1 MTDRVRVRYAPSP
14 TGATHVGNV
23 RTAIFTWLFARGNDG
38 DFIIRV
44 EDTDQ
49 NRNVEDSIEM
59 LLEALAWLGLDWDE
73 GPDVGGPSGPY
84 YQSQRLEMY
93 TEAAEA
99 LIAGG
104 HAYRCYCSS
113 ERLAELRRSGRQ
125 EDGSSGYD
133 GRCRDLSYDERAALE
148 SSDAPAVVRFRM
160 PRQGTTT
167 LVDMIHG
174 EVTFENR
181 LIDDFVMLRSNG
193 FPTYHLANVVDDHQM
208 RISHVMRGDDW
219 LSSSPRHVRL
229 YEAMGWA
236 APRFAH
242 LPMILAPDRTKLG
255 KRHGAASVL
264 EYREMGYLPQTM
276 VNFLSLL
283 GWSLDDRT
291 DIISR
296 DDLIGNFSIERIS
309 KAGAVFNTEKL
320 NWMNGAYIRMLSV
333 EELTDALLDYW
344 RRYPPAEITELPNR
358 DRVLAMA
365 PLVQERL
372 KELSEAAPRLSFF
385 FRDAPRYDSEDLVQ
399 KGMDA
404 AGTRRALEAALE
416 AMEPLATFDV
426 ATLEPPLRALAKEL
440 GVKVGQL
447 FGSLRIATTGLRVAP
462 PLFETMEV
470 LGRERTLRDIR
481 AAIESIAEHE
491 AAQLLPTD

>member
-23 RTAIFTWLFARGNDG
+23 RTAIFTWLFARRNDG

-49 NRNVEDSIEM
+49 NRNVEGSIEM
-59 LLEALAWLGLDWDE
+59 LLEALSWLGLDWDE
-73 GPDVGGPSGPY
+73 GPDVGGHYGPY
-84 YQSQRLEMY
+84 YQSQRLDLY
-93 TEAAEA
+93 VKAANDLVA
-99 LIAGG
+99 SGY
-104 HAYRCYCSS
+104 AYRCYCSP
-113 ERLAELRRSGRQ
+113 ERLAELRRSRRNQ
-125 EDGSSGYD
+125 DGSSGYD
-133 GRCRDLSYDERAALE
+133 GRCRDLSSHERAELE
-148 SSDAPAVVRFRM
+148 SAGAPAVVRFRM
-160 PRQGTTT
+160 PREGTTA

-193 FPTYHLANVVDDHQM
+193 FPTYHLANVVDDHHM

-229 YEAMGWA
+229 YEALGWPM
-236 APRFAH
+236 PRFAH

-276 VNFLSLL
+276 LNFLSLL

-291 DIISR
+291 DIISKA
-296 DDLIGNFSIERIS
+296 DLIGNFSIERIS
-309 KAGAVFNTEKL
+309 KAGAIFNTEKL

-333 EELTDALLDYW
+333 EELADALLDYW
-344 RRYPPAEITELPNR
+344 TRFPPVEIPDPPDREL
-358 DRVLAMA
+358 VLAMA

-372 KELSEAAPRLSFF
+372 KELSEAVPRLRFF
-385 FRDAPRYDSEDLVQ
+385 FEDSPRYEREELVQ
-399 KGMDA
+399 KGMDVA
-404 AGTRRALEAALE
+404 RTRRALEAALE
-416 AMEPLATFDV
+416 AMEPLGAFD
-426 ATLEPPLRALAKEL
+426 AGTLEQPMRALAKDL
-440 GVKVGQL
+440 GVKAGQL
-447 FGSLRIATTGLRVAP
+447 FGSLRVATTGLRVAP

-481 AAIESIAEHE
+481 SAVESLSELE
-491 AAQLLPTD
+491 SAQPLSTN

>member
-23 RTAIFTWLFARGNDG
+23 RTAIFTWLFARRNGG
-38 DFIIRV
+38 DFVVRV

-49 NRNVEDSIEM
+49 NRNVEGSIES

-73 GPDVGGPSGPY
+73 GPDVGGPYGPY
-84 YQSQRLEMY
+84 YQSQRLHLYSE
-93 TEAAEA
+93 TADA
-99 LIAGG
+99 LVAGG
-104 HAYRCYCSS
+104 HAYRCYCSAD
-113 ERLAELRRSGRQ
+113 RLAELRRSRRQ
-125 EDGSSGYD
+125 QDGSSGYD
-133 GRCRDLSYDERAALE
+133 GHCRDLDTAERAALE
-148 SSDAPAVVRFRM
+148 RGGAPAVVRFRM

-167 LVDMIHG
+167 LEDMIHG

-181 LIDDFVMLRSNG
+181 LIDDFVMVRSNG
-193 FPTYHLANVVDDHQM
+193 FPTYHLANVVDDHHM

-229 YEAMGWA
+229 YEALGWA

-264 EYREMGYLPQTM
+264 EFREMGYLPQTM

-296 DDLIGNFSIERIS
+296 DDLVSNFSIERIS
-309 KAGAVFNTEKL
+309 KAGAVFNVEKL

-333 EELTDALLDYW
+333 EELADALLDYW
-344 RRYPPAEITELPNR
+344 RRFPPGEIFELP
-358 DRVLAMA
+358 DRRLVLAMA

-385 FRDAPRYDSEDLVQ
+385 FRDAPTYDSADLVQ
-399 KGMDA
+399 KGMDEA
-404 AGTRRALEAALE
+404 RTRRALESAFDALE
-416 AMEPLATFDV
+416 PLGTFDA

-440 GVKVGQL
+440 GVKAGQL

-481 AAIESIAEHE
+481 AAADRLAERE
-491 AAQLLPTD
+491 AAAAP

>member
-1 MTDRVRVRYAPSP
+1 MTDKIRVRYAPSP

-23 RTAIFTWLFARGNDG
+23 RTAIFTWLFARRNGG

-49 NRNVEDSIEM
+49 NRNVEGSIDM
-59 LLEALAWLGLDWDE
+59 LLEALSWLGLDWDE
-73 GPDVGGPSGPY
+73 GPDVGGPFGPY
-84 YQSQRLEMY
+84 YQSRRLGLY
-93 TEAAEA
+93 NEAADELVA
-99 LIAGG
+99 NG
-104 HAYRCYCSS
+104 HAYRCFCSA
-113 ERLAELRRSGRQ
+113 ERLAELRRSRTQ
-125 EDGSSGYD
+125 QDGSSGYD
-133 GRCRDLSYDERAALE
+133 GRCRDLDPGERAALE
-148 SSDAPAVVRFRM
+148 ESDAPAVVRFRM
-160 PRQGTTT
+160 PLDGTTT

-193 FPTYHLANVVDDHQM
+193 FPTYHLANVVDDHHM

-291 DIISR
+291 DLISR
-296 DDLIGNFSIERIS
+296 ADLIASFSIERIS

-333 EELTDALLDYW
+333 EELADALLDYW
-344 RRYPPAEITELPNR
+344 RRYPPTEIPELPDR
-358 DRVLAMA
+358 HRVLAMA

-385 FRDAPRYDSEDLVQ
+385 FKDAPSYENADLVQ
-399 KGMDA
+399 KGMDPER
-404 AGTRRALEAALE
+404 TRQALEAALDM
-416 AMEPLATFDV
+416 MEPLGDFST
-426 ATLEPPLRALAKEL
+426 ATLEQPLRDLAKEL
-440 GVKVGQL
+440 DVKVGQL
-447 FGSLRIATTGLRVAP
+447 FGSLRVATTGLRVAP

-481 AAIESIAEHE
+481 AAIDRLAEHE
-491 AAQLLPTD
+491 SAQLMPSD

>member
-23 RTAIFTWLFARGNDG
+23 RTAIFTWLFARRNDG

-49 NRNVEDSIEM
+49 NRNVEGSIEM
-59 LLEALAWLGLDWDE
+59 LLEALSWLGLDWDE
-73 GPDVGGPSGPY
+73 GPDVGGPCGPY
-84 YQSQRLEMY
+84 YQSQRLALY
-93 TEAAEA
+93 TEAADA
-99 LIAGG
+99 LIADG
-104 HAYRCYCSS
+104 HAYRCYCSPD
-113 ERLAELRRSGRQ
+113 RLAELRRSGRQ

-133 GRCRDLSYDERAALE
+133 GRCRDLSSDERAALE
-148 SSDAPAVVRFRM
+148 RGGTPAVVRFRM

-167 LVDMIHG
+167 LEDMIHG

-193 FPTYHLANVVDDHQM
+193 FPTYHLANVVDDHHM

-229 YEAMGWA
+229 YEAMGWR

-296 DDLIGNFSIERIS
+296 TDLVGNFSIERIS

-333 EELTDALLDYW
+333 EEVADALLDYW
-344 RRYPPAEITELPNR
+344 RRYPPAEITELPDR
-358 DRVLAMA
+358 DRVLEMA

-385 FRDAPRYDSEDLVQ
+385 FRDAPSYDSDDLVQ
-399 KGMDA
+399 KGIDA

-416 AMEPLATFDV
+416 AMEPLGTFDA
-426 ATLEPPLRALAKEL
+426 ATLEPPLRAVAKEL

-481 AAIESIAEHE
+481 AAIESLAEHE

>member
-1 MTDRVRVRYAPSP
+1 MSDRVRVRYAPSP

-23 RTAIFTWLFARGNDG
+23 RTAIFTWLFARRNDG
-38 DFIIRV
+38 DFVIRV

-49 NRNVEDSIEM
+49 NRNVEGSIEM
-59 LLEALAWLGLDWDE
+59 LLEVLSWLGMDWDE
-73 GPDVGGPSGPY
+73 GPDVGGPFGPY
-84 YQSQRLEMY
+84 YQSQRLKLY
-93 TEAAEA
+93 SDAADE
-99 LIAGG
+99 LVTSGS
-104 HAYRCYCSS
+104 AYRCFCST
-113 ERLAELRRSGRQ
+113 ERLADLRRNRGQQDVSP
-125 EDGSSGYD
+125 GYD
-133 GRCRDLSYDERAALE
+133 GRCRDLSSHERAELE
-148 SSDAPAVVRFRM
+148 KEGAPPVVRFRM
-160 PRQGTTT
+160 PRDGTTT

-174 EVTFENR
+174 EITFENR

-193 FPTYHLANVVDDHQM
+193 FPTYHLANVVDDHHMQ
-208 RISHVMRGDDW
+208 ISHVMRGDDW

-229 YEAMGWA
+229 YEAFGWT

-255 KRHGAASVL
+255 KRHGASSVL
-264 EYREMGYLPQTM
+264 EFREMGYLPQTM

-283 GWSLDDRT
+283 GWSLDDHT

-296 DDLIGNFSIERIS
+296 ADLIGNFSIERIS

-333 EELTDALLDYW
+333 EELADALLDYW
-344 RRYPPAEITELPNR
+344 LRYPPTEVEELPER

-372 KELSEAAPRLSFF
+372 KELSEAAPRLLFF
-385 FRDAPRYDSEDLVQ
+385 FRDSPSYDSGDLVQ

-416 AMEPLATFDV
+416 VMEPLATFDA

-481 AAIESIAEHE
+481 SAVESLLELE
-491 AAQLLPTD
+491 SAQPVSSS

>member
-23 RTAIFTWLFARGNDG
+23 RTAIFTWLFARRNGG

-49 NRNVEDSIEM
+49 NRNVEGSIEM
-59 LLEALAWLGLDWDE
+59 LLETLSWLGLDWDE
-73 GPDVGGPSGPY
+73 GPDVGGPFGPY
-84 YQSQRLEMY
+84 YQSQRLGLY
-93 TEAAEA
+93 NEAADELVA
-99 LIAGG
+99 TG
-104 HAYRCYCSS
+104 HAYRCFCSA
-113 ERLAELRRSGRQ
+113 ERLAELRRSRTQ
-125 EDGSSGYD
+125 QDGSSGYD
-133 GRCRDLSYDERAALE
+133 GRCRDMDSDERAELGGE
-148 SSDAPAVVRFRM
+148 GVPAVVRFRM
-160 PRQGTTT
+160 PREGTTT

-193 FPTYHLANVVDDHQM
+193 FPTYHLANVVDDHHM

-229 YEAMGWA
+229 YAALGWP
-236 APRFAH
+236 APHFAH

-255 KRHGAASVL
+255 KRHGASSVL

-296 DDLIGNFSIERIS
+296 ADLIANFSIRRIS

-320 NWMNGAYIRMLSV
+320 NWMNGAYIRMQNV
-333 EELTDALLDYW
+333 EELADALLDYW
-344 RRYPPAEITELPNR
+344 RRYPPAEIPELPDR
-358 DRVLAMA
+358 HRVLAMA

-372 KELSEAAPRLSFF
+372 KELREAAPRLSFF
-385 FRDAPRYDSEDLVQ
+385 FKDAPSYDSEDLVQ
-399 KGMDA
+399 KGMDPER
-404 AGTRRALEAALE
+404 TRRALEAALE
-416 AMEPLATFDV
+416 MMEPLGDFSA
-426 ATLEPPLRALAKEL
+426 ATLEQPLRALAKEL

-481 AAIESIAEHE
+481 AAINRLAEHE
-491 AAQLLPTD
+491 SAQLMPSD

>member
-23 RTAIFTWLFARGNDG
+23 RTAIFTWLFARRNGG
-38 DFIIRV
+38 DFVVRV

-49 NRNVEDSIEM
+49 NRNVEGSIEI

-73 GPDVGGPSGPY
+73 GPDVGGPYGPY
-84 YQSQRLEMY
+84 YQSQRLHLYVE
-93 TEAAEA
+93 TADA
-99 LIAGG
+99 LVAGG
-104 HAYRCYCSS
+104 HAYRCYCSAD
-113 ERLAELRRSGRQ
+113 RLAELRRSRRQ
-125 EDGSSGYD
+125 QDGSSGYD
-133 GRCRDLSYDERAALE
+133 GHCRDLDTAERAVFE
-148 SSDAPAVVRFRM
+148 RGGAPAVVRFRM

-167 LVDMIHG
+167 LEDMIHG

-181 LIDDFVMLRSNG
+181 LIDDFVMVRSNG
-193 FPTYHLANVVDDHQM
+193 FPTYHLANVVDDHHM

-229 YEAMGWA
+229 YEALGWA

-296 DDLIGNFSIERIS
+296 ADLVSNFSIERIS
-309 KAGAVFNTEKL
+309 KAGAVFNVEKL
-320 NWMNGAYIRMLSV
+320 NWMNGAYIRTLSV
-333 EELTDALLDYW
+333 EELADALLDYW
-344 RRYPPAEITELPNR
+344 RRFPPAEISELP
-358 DRVLAMA
+358 DRRLVLAMA

-372 KELSEAAPRLSFF
+372 KELSEAAPRLAFF
-385 FRDAPRYDSEDLVQ
+385 FRDAPSYDSADLVQ
-399 KGMDA
+399 KGMDEA
-404 AGTRRALEAALE
+404 RTRRALESALDALE
-416 AMEPLATFDV
+416 PLGTFDA

-440 GVKVGQL
+440 GVKAGQL

-481 AAIESIAEHE
+481 AAANSLAGQEVE
-491 AAQLLPTD
+491 AAP

>member
-1 MTDRVRVRYAPSP
+1 
-14 TGATHVGNV
+14 
-23 RTAIFTWLFARGNDG
+23 
-38 DFIIRV
+38 
-44 EDTDQ
+44 
-49 NRNVEDSIEM
+49 
-59 LLEALAWLGLDWDE
+59 
-73 GPDVGGPSGPY
+73 
-84 YQSQRLEMY
+84 
-93 TEAAEA
+93 
-99 LIAGG
+99 
-104 HAYRCYCSS
+104 
-113 ERLAELRRSGRQ
+113 
-125 EDGSSGYD
+125 
-133 GRCRDLSYDERAALE
+133 
-148 SSDAPAVVRFRM
+148 
-160 PRQGTTT
+160 
-167 LVDMIHG
+167 MIHG

-181 LIDDFVMLRSNG
+181 LIDDFVMVRSNG
-193 FPTYHLANVVDDHQM
+193 FPTYHLANVVDDHHM

-229 YEAMGWA
+229 YEALGWA

-264 EYREMGYLPQTM
+264 EFREMGYLPQTM

-296 DDLIGNFSIERIS
+296 DDLVSNFSIERIS
-309 KAGAVFNTEKL
+309 KAGAVFNVEKL
-320 NWMNGAYIRMLSV
+320 NWMNGAYIRTLSV
-333 EELTDALLDYW
+333 EELADALLDYW
-344 RRYPPAEITELPNR
+344 RRFPPAEISELP
-358 DRVLAMA
+358 DRRLVLAMA

-385 FRDAPRYDSEDLVQ
+385 FRDAPSYDSADLVQ
-399 KGMDA
+399 KGMDEA
-404 AGTRRALEAALE
+404 RTRRALESALDALE
-416 AMEPLATFDV
+416 PLGSFDA

-481 AAIESIAEHE
+481 AAMDSLAGQEVE
-491 AAQLLPTD
+491 AAP

>member
-23 RTAIFTWLFARGNDG
+23 RTAIFTWLFARRNGG

-49 NRNVEDSIEM
+49 NRNVEGSIET
-59 LLEALAWLGLDWDE
+59 LLEALAWLGMDWDE
-73 GPDVGGPSGPY
+73 GPDVGGPYGPY
-84 YQSQRLEMY
+84 YQSQRLRLY
-93 TEAAEA
+93 HEAADA
-99 LIAGG
+99 LIANGS
-104 HAYRCYCSS
+104 AYRCYCSPD
-113 ERLAELRRSGRQ
+113 RLAELRRGGRQ
-125 EDGSSGYD
+125 QDVSPGYD
-133 GRCRDLSYDERAALE
+133 GRCRDLSPDERAELE
-148 SSDAPAVVRFRM
+148 GGDAPAVVRFRM
-160 PRQGTTT
+160 PRDGATT

-174 EVTFENR
+174 EVSFENR
-181 LIDDFVMLRSNG
+181 LIDDFIMLRSNG
-193 FPTYHLANVVDDHQM
+193 FPTYHLANVVDDHHM
-208 RISHVMRGDDW
+208 NISHVMRGDDW

-229 YEAMGWA
+229 YEALGWPV
-236 APRFAH
+236 PRFAH

-255 KRHGAASVL
+255 KRHGASSVL

-291 DIISR
+291 DIISKA
-296 DDLIGNFSIERIS
+296 DLISNFSIERIS

-333 EELTDALLDYW
+333 EELADALLDYW
-344 RRYPPAEITELPNR
+344 RRYPPAEIAELPDRN
-358 DRVLAMA
+358 RVLAMA

-385 FRDAPRYDSEDLVQ
+385 FRDAPAYDSAELVQ
-399 KGMDA
+399 KGLDA
-404 AGTRRALEAALE
+404 AGTRRALEAALD
-416 AMEPLATFDV
+416 ALEPLAAFDA

-470 LGRERTLRDIR
+470 LGRERTLRDIS
-481 AAIESIAEHE
+481 AAIESLAEQE
-491 AAQLLPTD
+491 TAQLIPTD

>member
-23 RTAIFTWLFARGNDG
+23 RTAIFTWLFARRNGG
-38 DFIIRV
+38 DFVVRV

-49 NRNVEDSIEM
+49 SRNVEGSIEM

-73 GPDVGGPSGPY
+73 GPDVGGPYGPY
-84 YQSQRLEMY
+84 YQSQRLHLYSE
-93 TEAAEA
+93 TADA
-99 LIAGG
+99 LVAGG
-104 HAYRCYCSS
+104 HAYRCYCSAH
-113 ERLAELRRSGRQ
+113 RLAELRRSRKQ
-125 EDGSSGYD
+125 QDGSSGYD
-133 GRCRDLSYDERAALE
+133 GRCRDLDTAERAAFE
-148 SSDAPAVVRFRM
+148 RGGAPAVVRFRM
-160 PRQGTTT
+160 PQQGTTT
-167 LVDMIHG
+167 LEDMIHG

-181 LIDDFVMLRSNG
+181 LIDDFVMVRSNG
-193 FPTYHLANVVDDHQM
+193 FPTYHLANVVDDHHM
-208 RISHVMRGDDW
+208 RISHVLRGDDW

-229 YEAMGWA
+229 YEALGWA
-236 APRFAH
+236 TPRFAH
-242 LPMILAPDRTKLG
+242 LPMILAPDRSKLG

-291 DIISR
+291 DIISGS
-296 DDLIGNFSIERIS
+296 DLVGNFSIERIS
-309 KAGAVFNTEKL
+309 KAGAVFNVEKL

-333 EELTDALLDYW
+333 EELADVLLDYW
-344 RRYPPAEITELPNR
+344 RRFPPAEIPEMP
-358 DRVLAMA
+358 DRGLVLAMA

-385 FRDAPRYDSEDLVQ
+385 FRDAPSYDSEDLVQ
-399 KGMDA
+399 KGMDEA
-404 AGTRRALEAALE
+404 RTRRALEAALD
-416 AMEPLATFDV
+416 ALEPLGAFDA

-470 LGRERTLRDIR
+470 LGRERALRDIR
-481 AAIESIAEHE
+481 AAVNRLPERE
-491 AAQLLPTD
+491 AATAPTD